1 MTDSSCDP
9 VQLRDHVVDELIA
22 RGEIVSKDVE
32 AVMRKVERHRFT
44 PGASLKDAYRPYH
57 AVVTKRTE
65 QGVAASSV
73 SAPQIQ
79 AFMLE
84 QAQIRPGM
92 RVLEIG
98 SGGLNAAYLAE
109 LVGPDGEVT
118 TVDIDPEITG
128 RASRL
133 LEQAG
138 YPQVRVILAD
148 AAQGVAAHA
157 PYDVIIVTVGSWDIP
172 PAWVDQLAG
181 DGRLVVPLRI
191 RGLVR
196 SVAFRRTGSRLVSTS
211 ARICGFVSLRGT
223 GARDAR
229 LLLVGEDIVL
239 RFDDDLPAE
248 PDLVGRAVRGPRTE
262 SWSGVTVRRGEP
274 VDMLQMYL
282 ATVVPGFCTMSVN
295 AEADS
300 AGVSPRNKNFSLA
313 SVDGAD
319 FAYLTTRVTEDEQGL
334 EYGAH
339 AFGPHAPAVAEALAG
354 HVRTWD
360 RAHRGGPGPR
370 IVVYPAGTPDERI
383 PELPGGRVIDKA
395 HCRVT
400 LSWAATA
407 ETVAA
412 QEAQRHTTE

>member
-9 VQLRDHVVDELIA
+9 ARLRDHVVDELVA
-22 RGEIVSKDVE
+22 RGEIVSKEVE

-44 PGASLKDAYRPYH
+44 PGASLEDVYRPYQ
-57 AVVTKRTE
+57 AVVTKRNE

-84 QAQIRPGM
+84 QAQVRPGM

-138 YPQVRVILAD
+138 YPQVRVVLAD

-157 PYDVIIVTVGSWDIP
+157 PYDVVMVTVGSWDIP

-181 DGRLVVPLRI
+181 DGRLLVPLRI

-196 SVAFRRTGSRLVSTS
+196 SVAFRRAGPRLVSTS
-211 ARICGFVSLRGT
+211 ARICGFVSMRGT
-223 GARDAR
+223 GARDAQ
-229 LLLVGEDIVL
+229 LLLVNGDDIVL
-239 RFDDDLPAE
+239 RFDDDLPAD
-248 PDLVGRAVRGPRTE
+248 PGLVGRAVRGRRAE

-295 AEADS
+295 AEAGS
-300 AGVSPRNKNFSLA
+300 AGVNPRNTA
-313 SVDGAD
+313 SREPSSPPTSAITYPSTVPYQDLSA
-319 FAYLTTRVTEDEQGL
+319 
-334 EYGAH
+334 
-339 AFGPHAPAVAEALAG
+339 
-354 HVRTWD
+354 RT
-360 RAHRGGPGPR
+360 P
-370 IVVYPAGTPDERI
+370 
-383 PELPGGRVIDKA
+383 K
-395 HCRVT
+395 
-400 LSWAATA
+400 
-407 ETVAA
+407 
-412 QEAQRHTTE
+412 